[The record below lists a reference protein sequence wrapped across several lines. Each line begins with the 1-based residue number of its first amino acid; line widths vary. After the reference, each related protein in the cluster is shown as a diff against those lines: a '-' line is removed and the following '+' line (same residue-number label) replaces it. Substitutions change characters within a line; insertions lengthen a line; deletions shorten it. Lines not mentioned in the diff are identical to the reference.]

1 MRYEKPRYEFPIDW
15 QDWCT
20 GAGQPAGIWWL
31 DGRTH
36 FAGFG
41 SMAEA
46 RLAAA
51 GAFHVATLQ
60 FEGDVIDSR
69 QRGRTID
76 SVELL
81 SMLRLLE
88 LPASARAIA
97 DADAAASAAR
107 GGSNRGKPRRTGR

>member
-1 MRYEKPRYEFPIDW
+1 MQQMRYEKPKYEFPIDW

-31 DGRTH
+31 DGRTF

-41 SMAEA
+41 SLAEA

-60 FEGDVIDSR
+60 FESDVIDSR
-69 QRGRTID
+69 QRSRTID
-76 SVELL
+76 PVGPRAF
-81 SMLRLLE
+81 LRLLA
-88 LPASARAIA
+88 PAV
-97 DADAAASAAR
+97 
-107 GGSNRGKPRRTGR
+107 